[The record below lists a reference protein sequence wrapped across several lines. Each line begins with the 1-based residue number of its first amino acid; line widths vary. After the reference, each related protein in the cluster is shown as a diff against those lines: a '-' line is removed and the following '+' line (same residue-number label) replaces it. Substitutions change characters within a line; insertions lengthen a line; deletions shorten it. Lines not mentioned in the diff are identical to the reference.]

1 MNKSKQVDYRL
12 RLAQG
17 FLDEARQDIDLSRW
31 RSAMDNAQLSVE
43 NAAKAAL
50 AILGP
55 VGRTHFPASLL
66 RDSITDK
73 SWNDER
79 LPLIE
84 RLAALT
90 ELLGFDV
97 HMQTD
102 YGDEA
107 DGLTPWELF
116 DEEDALKAVE
126 IAEEAIQLTST
137 IICEN
142 DASED
147 ESK

>member
-1 MNKSKQVDYRL
+1 MNSSRQVDYRL

-17 FLDEARQDIDLSRW
+17 FLGEAIQDIGLSRW

-50 AILGP
+50 ALLGP

-66 RDSITDK
+66 RNSIAAK
-73 SWNDER
+73 SWNDEHW
-79 LPLIE
+79 PLIE
-84 RLAALT
+84 RLAELT

-116 DEEDALKAVE
+116 DEEDALMAVG
-126 IAEEAIQLTST
+126 IAEEAVRLTST
-137 IICEN
+137 IVYGS
-142 DASED
+142 AAAED

>member
-1 MNKSKQVDYRL
+1 MNKSEQVDYRL
-12 RLAQG
+12 RLARG
-17 FLDEARQDIDLSRW
+17 FLDEASQDIGLARW
-31 RSAMDNAQLSVE
+31 RSAMDNAQLSGE

-50 AILGP
+50 SLLGP

-66 RDSITDK
+66 RNSITDQ
-73 SWNDER
+73 SWDDQR

-84 RLAALT
+84 RLAAMT

-107 DGLTPWELF
+107 GADSVGTIRRRRC
-116 DEEDALKAVE
+116 VE
-126 IAEEAIQLTST
+126 GR
-137 IICEN
+137 
-142 DASED
+142 
-147 ESK
+147 

>member
-1 MNKSKQVDYRL
+1 MNKSEQVDYRL
-12 RLAQG
+12 RLARG
-17 FLDEARQDIDLSRW
+17 FLDEASQDIGLARW

-50 AILGP
+50 SLLGP

-66 RDSITDK
+66 RNSITDQ
-73 SWNDER
+73 SWDDQR

-84 RLAALT
+84 RLAELT

-102 YGDEA
+102 YGDEV

-116 DEEDALKAVE
+116 DEDDALKAVE
-126 IAEEAIQLTST
+126 IAREAVQLMST
-137 IICEN
+137 IVHEN
-142 DASED
+142 N
-147 ESK
+147 

>member
-1 MNKSKQVDYRL
+1 
-12 RLAQG
+12 
-17 FLDEARQDIDLSRW
+17 
-31 RSAMDNAQLSVE
+31 MDNAQLSVE

-55 VGRTHFPASLL
+55 VGRTHSPASLL

-73 SWNDER
+73 SRHDER

-107 DGLTPWELF
+107 GADPVGTIRRRRC
-116 DEEDALKAVE
+116 VE
-126 IAEEAIQLTST
+126 GR
-137 IICEN
+137 
-142 DASED
+142 
-147 ESK
+147 

>member
-1 MNKSKQVDYRL
+1 MNKSEQVDYRL
-12 RLAQG
+12 RLARG
-17 FLDEARQDIDLSRW
+17 FLDEASQDIGLARW

-50 AILGP
+50 SLLGP

-66 RDSITDK
+66 RNSITDQ
-73 SWNDER
+73 SWDDQR

-84 RLAALT
+84 RLAAMT

-107 DGLTPWELF
+107 GADSVGTIRRRRC
-116 DEEDALKAVE
+116 VE
-126 IAEEAIQLTST
+126 GR
-137 IICEN
+137 
-142 DASED
+142 
-147 ESK
+147 

>member
-107 DGLTPWELF
+107 GADSVGTVRRRRC
-116 DEEDALKAVE
+116 VE
-126 IAEEAIQLTST
+126 GR
-137 IICEN
+137 
-142 DASED
+142 
-147 ESK
+147 